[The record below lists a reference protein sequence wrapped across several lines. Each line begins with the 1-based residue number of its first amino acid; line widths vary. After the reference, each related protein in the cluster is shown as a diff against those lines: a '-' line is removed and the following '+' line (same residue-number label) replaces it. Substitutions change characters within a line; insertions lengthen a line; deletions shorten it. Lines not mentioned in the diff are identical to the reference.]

1 MEFVKI
7 LSDHN
12 CYDPDLLYYTNSSSL
27 IVVLSPNRYGS
38 NF

>member
-1 MEFVKI
+1 MEVVKI

-12 CYDPDLLYYTNSSSL
+12 CYGSDHLYYTNSSSL